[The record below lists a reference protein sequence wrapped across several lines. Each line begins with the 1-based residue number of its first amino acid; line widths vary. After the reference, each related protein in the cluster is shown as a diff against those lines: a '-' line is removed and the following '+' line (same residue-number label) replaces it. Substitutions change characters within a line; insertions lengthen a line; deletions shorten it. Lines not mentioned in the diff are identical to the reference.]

1 MRRKGEEVGLRV
13 VGEIV
18 ARDRLRGGL
27 GVRYETSPNL
37 GRGRGEREREGR
49 RRAS

>member
-1 MRRKGEEVGLRV
+1 VRRKGEEVGLRV

-27 GVRYETSPNL
+27 GVRYETSPYL
-37 GRGRGEREREGR
+37 ERGRERGR